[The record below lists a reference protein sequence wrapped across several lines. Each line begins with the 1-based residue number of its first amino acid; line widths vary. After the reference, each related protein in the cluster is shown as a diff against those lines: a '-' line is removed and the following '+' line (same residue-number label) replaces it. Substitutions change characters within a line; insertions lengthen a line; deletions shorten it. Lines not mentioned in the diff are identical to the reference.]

1 MSESRPARF
10 ADPKHGASAIESLV
24 GPQLVMRLLGLL
36 KAIRM
41 YDLSN
46 QAVREQLDQ
55 ALRLIAQSSQGEL
68 VLVAMGQCF
77 YLNGV
82 RVRAEPSQATSFN
95 ALTAEFE
102 KRNLLGL
109 RFLDGLD
116 ADELAACLKA
126 LIAHPDAE
134 RAAHLSE
141 ALAAAGVVRAVPVTM
156 DEMAAVSSDAAQT
169 AADASPEGE
178 RERARETHGRAVQGA
193 RDAIRATAKSG
204 RPALR
209 RVKRVVQPIVDTI
222 MRNEYS
228 VVGLTAIKS
237 HDEYTYAHCV
247 NVSILSVAIGQCLGL
262 SRPALAN
269 LGVAA
274 LLHDLGKLTV
284 PADVLGKPGKLTP
297 EEWARMVRH
306 PIEGMKMVARMP
318 GLSPLTVDMMNV
330 SLQHH
335 RMCDG
340 KGYPRAPGPVRL
352 ATTSR
357 IVAAADCFDA
367 MTAHREYRQR
377 PFTGYQALQLMMSA
391 DRGRFDPAVL
401 WALVKTVGLYPAGT
415 LMRTADGFLVL
426 SLHPNPKDSRRP
438 VCRVLS
444 RSDGTT
450 PSETEPEIWDPMPSE
465 FTVAS
470 VVSPDEFEGEVDQ
483 LLAA

>member
-1 MSESRPARF
+1 MSDRRPDTRH
-10 ADPKHGASAIESLV
+10 DASAIESLV
-24 GPQLVMRLLGLL
+24 GPQLVMRMLGLL
-36 KAIRM
+36 KAIRL

-82 RVRAEPSQATSFN
+82 RVRAEPSQAASFN

-116 ADELAACLKA
+116 ADELAACLRA
-126 LIAHPDAE
+126 LIDHPDAE
-134 RAAHLSE
+134 RAAHLPE
-141 ALAAAGVVRAVPVTM
+141 ALAAAGVVRVVPVTM
-156 DEMAAVSSDAAQT
+156 DEIAAVNSDPVQAP
-169 AADASPEGE
+169 DASSEGE
-178 RERARETHGRAVQGA
+178 RGRARETHGRAVRGA
-193 RDAIRATAKSG
+193 REVILATAKSG

-297 EEWARMVRH
+297 EEWSRMVRH

-340 KGYPRAPGPVRL
+340 KGYPRASGPARL

-367 MTAHREYRQR
+367 MTAHREYRKR

-415 LMRTADGFLVL
+415 LMRTTHGFLVL
-426 SLHPNPKDSRRP
+426 SLYPNPNDSRRP

-450 PSETEPEIWDPMPSE
+450 PSEAAPEIWDPMPAE
-465 FTVAS
+465 VTVAS

>member
-1 MSESRPARF
+1 MSDRRP
-10 ADPKHGASAIESLV
+10 DTHHDASAIESLV

-36 KAIRM
+36 KAIRL

-55 ALRLIAQSSQGEL
+55 ALRLLAQSSQGEL

-77 YLNGV
+77 YVNGV
-82 RVRAEPSQATSFN
+82 RVRAEPSQAASFN

-109 RFLDGLD
+109 RFLEGLD

-126 LIAHPDAE
+126 MIEHPDAG
-134 RAAHLSE
+134 RAAHLPE
-141 ALAAAGVVRAVPVTM
+141 ALAAAGVVRVVPVTM
-156 DEMAAVSSDAAQT
+156 DEMAAVSTEVSQ
-169 AADASPEGE
+169 ADASPEGE
-178 RERARETHGRAVQGA
+178 RGRARETHGRA
-193 RDAIRATAKSG
+193 IRGTREVLLATAKSG

-222 MRNEYS
+222 MHNEYS

-247 NVSILSVAIGQCLGL
+247 NVSILSVAFGQCLGL
-262 SRPALAN
+262 SRSALAN

-274 LLHDLGKLTV
+274 LLHDIGKLTV
-284 PADVLGKPGKLTP
+284 PADVLGKPGKLTA
-297 EEWARMVRH
+297 EEWARMARH

-318 GLSPLTVDMMNV
+318 GLSPLTVDMLNV

-340 KGYPRAPGPVRL
+340 RGYPRASGPARL

-367 MTAHREYRQR
+367 MTAHRQYRHR
-377 PFTGYQALQLMMSA
+377 PFTGYEALQLMMSA

-415 LMRTADGFLVL
+415 LMRTTNGFLVL
-426 SLHPNPKDSRRP
+426 SLYPNPKDSRRP

-444 RSDGTT
+444 RSDGST
-450 PSETEPEIWDPMPSE
+450 PSETAPEIWDPMPSE
-465 FTVAS
+465 MTVAS
-470 VVSPDEFEGEVDQ
+470 VVSPDEFEGEIDQ

>member
-1 MSESRPARF
+1 MSDARRARS
-10 ADPKHGASAIESLV
+10 ADPKHDASAIESLI

-36 KAIRM
+36 KAVRL

-55 ALRLIAQSSQGEL
+55 ALRLLAQASEGEL

-82 RVRAEPSQATSFN
+82 RVRAEPSQAASFN

-116 ADELAACLKA
+116 AGELAACLKA

-134 RAAHLSE
+134 RAAHLPE
-141 ALAAAGVVRAVPVTM
+141 ALAAAGVVRLVPVTM
-156 DEMAAVSSDAAQT
+156 DEMAAVSEDTAQ
-169 AADASPEGE
+169 AADASSEGE
-178 RERARETHGRAVQGA
+178 RGRARETHGRAVRGT
-193 RDAIRATAKSG
+193 REVLLATAKSG

-222 MRNEYS
+222 MRHEYS

-262 SRPALAN
+262 SRPTLAN

-284 PADVLGKPGKLTP
+284 PADVLGKPGKLTA

-318 GLSPLTVDMMNV
+318 GLSPLTVDMLNV

-340 KGYPRAPGPVRL
+340 KGYPRAAGPARL

-367 MTAHREYRQR
+367 MTAHREYRKR
-377 PFTGYQALQLMMSA
+377 PFTGYEALQLLMSA

-415 LMRTADGFLVL
+415 LMRTADGSLVL
-426 SLHPNPKDSRRP
+426 SLYPNPEDSRRP

-444 RSDGTT
+444 SSDGAK
-450 PSETEPEIWDPMPSE
+450 PPETAPEIWDPMPPE
-465 FTVAS
+465 FSVAS
-470 VVSPDEFEGEVDQ
+470 VVSPDEFEGEVDL